1 MKKTENKQKEA
12 QDGQFFLKKIRN
24 TKLRKM
30 RKQVCRSKA
39 PTYSPHKHRKR
50 RQLQCDQIWRYF
62 ATLEKLYKSLAVLS
76 GFILYWAKF

>member
-1 MKKTENKQKEA
+1 
-12 QDGQFFLKKIRN
+12 
-24 TKLRKM
+24 M
-30 RKQVCRSKA
+30 RKQVCRSKP